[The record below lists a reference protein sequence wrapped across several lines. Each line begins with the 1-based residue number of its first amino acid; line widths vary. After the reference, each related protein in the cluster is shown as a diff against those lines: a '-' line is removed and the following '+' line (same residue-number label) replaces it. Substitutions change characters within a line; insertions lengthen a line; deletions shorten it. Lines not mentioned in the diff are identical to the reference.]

1 MARNLFTNARV
12 VTPSEVFLG
21 TVEVYADRIVRVDL
35 GATSLPGAEDFG
47 GDYLLPGLVDLDAG
61 HLALPAL
68 PEEDLIATDLAAASA
83 GCTTAFSTLSLRSA
97 DVPAAAPGLAR
108 IVDRLAE
115 WRQRGS
121 VRCDHFLRLVVAD
134 DCPPEAA
141 GEVLIRLGTAL
152 ARLVSVPAAWLD
164 AASADIPVRLTA
176 WSDAGAMVGVT
187 GPGSAKASSGTS
199 SWFPCTTSE
208 GRGPS
213 GDRGSTPSVAMFGPN
228 DALPAPGEASP
239 SDHAASLCLTSAGAP
254 VELLRSV
261 FRHHDRDGWPLPAVT
276 RLATANP
283 ARIAGLADRGRV
295 EVGLRADFTRV
306 RREGPLAVP
315 IATWRAGQRFS

>member
-12 VTPSEVFLG
+12 VTATEVFLG

-61 HLALPAL
+61 KLALPTL
-68 PEEDLIATDLAAASA
+68 PEEDLIAADLAAASA
-83 GCTTAFSTLSLRSA
+83 GCTAVFSSLILRAA
-97 DVPAAAPGLAR
+97 DVSTSAPGLAR

-121 VRCDHFLRLVVAD
+121 IRCDHYFQLVVAD

-141 GEVLIRLGTAL
+141 GDVLVRLGTSL
-152 ARLVSVPAAWLD
+152 ARLVSVPGAWVREAEVDVAA
-164 AASADIPVRLTA
+164 RLA
-176 WSDAGAMVGVT
+176 GWRDAGAVVGT
-187 GPGSAKASSGTS
+187 RGPGPAAADASGQPPDGSARGR
-199 SWFPCTTSE
+199 FPAAAQ
-208 GRGPS
+208 
-213 GDRGSTPSVAMFGPN
+213 GDGDSVTLFGPH
-228 DALPAPGEASP
+228 DVLPSPGDMP
-239 SDHAASLCLTSAGAP
+239 PFRAAAIRCLVSAGTP

-261 FRHHDRDGWPLPAVT
+261 FRHHDRDGWPLPAAAA
-276 RLATANP
+276 LATATP
-283 ARIAGLADRGRV
+283 ARVAGLTDRGRV
-295 EVGLRADFTRV
+295 EIGLRADFVRV

>member
-21 TVEVYADRIVRVDL
+21 TVEVYADRIVRIEL

-61 HLALPAL
+61 GLALPAL
-68 PEEDLIATDLAAASA
+68 AEEDLIATDLAAASA
-83 GCTTAFSTLSLRSA
+83 GCTTAFSCLTLHAA
-97 DVPAAAPGLAR
+97 DVSAAAPGLAR

-121 VRCDHFLRLVVAD
+121 IRCDHFFRLAVAD

-141 GEVLIRLGTAL
+141 GEVLVRLGTSL
-152 ARLVSVPAAWLD
+152 ARLVSVPREWVDGAPEDVAA
-164 AASADIPVRLTA
+164 RLA
-176 WSDAGAMVGVT
+176 GWRDAGATVGVA
-187 GPGSAKASSGTS
+187 GAGTAAR
-199 SWFPCTTSE
+199 E
-208 GRGPS
+208 GAS
-213 GDRGSTPSVAMFGPN
+213 GDRFPSGVRGSACSLALHGPR
-228 DALPAPGEASP
+228 DALPAPGGVFPLDQASE
-239 SDHAASLCLTSAGAP
+239 LCVTSARAP

-261 FRHHDRDGWPLPAVT
+261 FRHHDRDGWPLPAAT
-276 RLATANP
+276 RLATATP
-283 ARIAGLADRGRV
+283 ARIAGLTDRGRV
-295 EVGLRADFTRV
+295 EVGLRADFVRV

>member
-61 HLALPAL
+61 RLALPAL
-68 PEEDLIATDLAAASA
+68 PDEDLIATDLSAASA
-83 GCTTAFSTLSLRSA
+83 GCTTAFSSLTLHA
-97 DVPAAAPGLAR
+97 TEAATAAPGLAR

-121 VRCDHFLRLVVAD
+121 VRCDHYFRLIVAE

-141 GEVLIRLGTAL
+141 GDVLVRLGTSL
-152 ARLVSVPAAWLD
+152 ARVVSVPGPWVHEAREDIAA
-164 AASADIPVRLTA
+164 RLSG
-176 WSDAGAMVGVT
+176 WRDAGAVVGT
-187 GPGSAKASSGTS
+187 HASAPAEAGASGRSPDGT
-199 SWFPCTTSE
+199 
-208 GRGPS
+208 GRGRFPLVARGDEGSVTLFGPHDVLPS
-213 GDRGSTPSVAMFGPN
+213 PGDASPFSVA
-228 DALPAPGEASP
+228 ATR
-239 SDHAASLCLTSAGAP
+239 CLVSAGAP

-261 FRHHDRDGWPLPAVT
+261 FRHHDRDGWPLPAAT
-276 RLATANP
+276 SLATATP
-283 ARIAGLADRGRV
+283 ARIAGLTDRGRV
-295 EVGLRADFTRV
+295 EVGLRADFVRV
-306 RREGPLAVP
+306 RREGPMAVP